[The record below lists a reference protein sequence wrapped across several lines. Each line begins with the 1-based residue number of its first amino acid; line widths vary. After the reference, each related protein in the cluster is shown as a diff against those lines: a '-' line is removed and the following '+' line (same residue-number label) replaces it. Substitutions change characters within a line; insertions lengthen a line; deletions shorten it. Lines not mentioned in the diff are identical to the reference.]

1 MSPSF
6 PPPPPHIFTEGNS
19 QRLRGQCK
27 TEIQEATLLAK
38 VQGVVVGS
46 ILSSEYSGD
55 FSQFLRSSA
64 LHWSVCSG
72 IRICLPMPKPYFW
85 SPDADSASFST
96 RKGEEQRG
104 SEEDCL
110 ECDSTKRQCP
120 PEEGGV

>member
-1 MSPSF
+1 MSSPF
-6 PPPPPHIFTEGNS
+6 PPPPNIFTEGNS
-19 QRLRGQCK
+19 PRLREQCK

-38 VQGVVVGS
+38 VQVVAVGS

-55 FSQFLRSSA
+55 FRVSSSGPELSIGLFA
-64 LHWSVCSG
+64 LG
-72 IRICLPMPKPYFW
+72 RIYLPKPKPRFW

-96 RKGEEQRG
+96 RKPEEQGG
-104 SEEDCL
+104 SEGDCL